1 MAYFMPS
8 SSVTYETEV
17 EYVKDLKPDKKS
29 EVVRP
34 IFEKE
39 AAAIENNNINV
50 AEIVDDVGVFA
61 NKKVESP
68 KTTTK
73 LNIQN
78 TPTTVSDENT
88 KINVK
93 KKRNRNPIFNDGVK
107 IGIVF
112 LVIAIGLAFIP
123 LTQLSILFGVV
134 SAIFFVLGLKKYMRK
149 NRFRNIFKR

>member
-8 SSVTYETEV
+8 SSVTYESEV
-17 EYVKDLKPDKKS
+17 EYVKDLKPDKTRKIVS
-29 EVVRP
+29 P

-39 AAAIENNNINV
+39 EAEIENINIDI
-50 AEIVDDVGVFA
+50 AEIVGDVRVFA
-61 NKKVESP
+61 NKKIESP

-73 LNIQN
+73 LNVQN
-78 TPTTVSDENT
+78 TPTAISEENT